1 MPSSPAR
8 GNDKNKEENSRG
20 EVVKDSR
27 LCSYTDCSIA
37 QLCKRSVLNTE
48 PVGKDQPY
56 LAEIEYDDDNKCT
69 SFLPLH
75 KTAEKLYRLATFP
88 ARVTKRVNVATLGDK
103 RRGKALIY
111 Q

>member
-1 MPSSPAR
+1 
-8 GNDKNKEENSRG
+8 
-20 EVVKDSR
+20 VKDLA
-27 LCSYTDCSIA
+27 LCSNTDCSIA

-69 SFLPLH
+69 SFLALH

-88 ARVTKRVNVATLGDK
+88 SRATKRVSVATIGDK
-103 RRGKALIY
+103 RRGKTLIH